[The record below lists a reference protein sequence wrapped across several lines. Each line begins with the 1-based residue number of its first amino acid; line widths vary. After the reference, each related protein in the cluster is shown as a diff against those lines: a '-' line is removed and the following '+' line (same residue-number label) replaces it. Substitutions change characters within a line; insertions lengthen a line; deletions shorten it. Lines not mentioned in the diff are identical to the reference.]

1 MAALTDIEANEML
14 VHENRNEL
22 EVNNFEVEEGLP
34 LFLNSILDR
43 AESSISAGSTNM
55 DEIQTCLVFVDRTI
69 SLLRLIIQEVDEID
83 KQEWHTIESC
93 FELILQSLHD
103 YASELARRPTTLTT
117 QNCDVERARTPGR
130 PEFYV
135 QPETLEELL
144 GLGFS
149 KQKIAKIFG
158 VSRWTVYRRIQQFN
172 LEHLSEFSNLSDVEL
187 DQIISDYTSRHGRTT
202 GQVLIMGY
210 LHSLGLRV
218 QRTRVCNSMARIDPA
233 NSALRWGAAVYRRR
247 YKVPWANSL
256 WHLDGHH
263 SLIRWGLVIHG
274 CIDGFSRR
282 IIYLHCSS
290 NNLSSTVLNLFLN
303 AIEKDG
309 LWPSRIRVDQGVEN
323 VLVCEAMVEKQGE
336 GRASFIAGPSTHNQ
350 RIERLWRDVFRVVGH
365 YFYYIFYGMED
376 SGILNTTNPLHM
388 FALHTV
394 FLPRINVALQ
404 EFMEPFNHHKIR
416 TMQNWSPYQVWV
428 NSILNSD
435 NPLLTGQPDPLPENA
450 EFYGYDPM
458 DQIRLKKVII
468 MLLFIQ

>member
-1 MAALTDIEANEML
+1 M
-14 VHENRNEL
+14 
-22 EVNNFEVEEGLP
+22 
-34 LFLNSILDR
+34 
-43 AESSISAGSTNM
+43 
-55 DEIQTCLVFVDRTI
+55 
-69 SLLRLIIQEVDEID
+69 
-83 KQEWHTIESC
+83 
-93 FELILQSLHD
+93 
-103 YASELARRPTTLTT
+103 
-117 QNCDVERARTPGR
+117 
-130 PEFYV
+130 
-135 QPETLEELL
+135 
-144 GLGFS
+144 
-149 KQKIAKIFG
+149 
-158 VSRWTVYRRIQQFN
+158 YRRIQQFN
-172 LEHLSEFSNLSDVEL
+172 FEHLSEFSDLSDVEL

-218 QRTRVCNSMARIDPA
+218 QRARVRNSMARIDPA

-263 SLIRWGLVIHG
+263 SFIRWGLVIHG

-290 NNLSSTVLNLFLN
+290 NNLSSTVLSLFLN

-336 GRASFIAGPSTHNQ
+336 GRASFFAGPSTHNQ

-365 YFYYIFYGMED
+365 YFYYIFYAMED

-394 FLPRINVALQ
+394 F
-404 EFMEPFNHHKIR
+404 F
-416 TMQNWSPYQVWV
+416 T
-428 NSILNSD
+428 
-435 NPLLTGQPDPLPENA
+435 
-450 EFYGYDPM
+450 
-458 DQIRLKKVII
+458 
-468 MLLFIQ
+468 